1 MKTRFTE
8 LVGCTQPIQ
17 LAGIPGVCTPELVTA
32 VADAGGLAMIGLPMT
47 PATAVAALL
56 DRLRAGTRGAIGF
69 NQLMPFLGDRDA
81 IAEAA
86 RRVRVVEF
94 FYADPDAELV
104 RLVHEGG
111 ALAAWQVGSLD
122 EARAAE
128 RAGCD
133 FVIAQGTEAG
143 GHVRGR
149 LGLLPLLGGVLD
161 AVRIPVV
168 AAGGIGNARAVAA
181 VLAAGADAV
190 RIGTRFVAAR
200 ESGAHP
206 RYVEALLQARS
217 EDTELTDAFSVMWP
231 NAPHRVLRSSIAAAR
246 ACPDECVGE
255 TTLGGVR
262 MPLPRWSV
270 ACPTVDTTGHIEA
283 MPLYAGESVGSVH
296 AVQPAADII
305 RELMDGAEALL
316 RSRAA
321 SIG

>member
-8 LVGCTQPIQ
+8 LVGCTLPIQ

-47 PATAVAALL
+47 PATAVAALF
-56 DRLRAGTRGAIGF
+56 DSLRAGTRGAIGF
-69 NQLMPFLGDRDA
+69 NQLMPFLEDRDA
-81 IAEAA
+81 IAQAA

-111 ALAAWQVGSLD
+111 ALAAWQVGSID

-149 LGLLPLLGGVLD
+149 IGLLPLLGGVLD

-181 VLAAGADAV
+181 VFAAGADAV
-190 RIGTRFVAAR
+190 RLGTRFVAAR

-246 ACPDECVGE
+246 ACPDERVGE

-262 MPLPRWSV
+262 VPLPRWAV

-316 RSRAA
+316 RSRSA
-321 SIG
+321 